1 MDDIFAQVFA
11 KIGPATTNTD
21 HDALPVFSDSA
32 DKELG
37 WGCLSSMMQMI

>member
-21 HDALPVFSDSA
+21 HDALPVFSNSA
-32 DKELG
+32 DEELG
-37 WGCLSSMMQMI
+37 GCCLTSMMQMV